1 MESRD
6 RGAPVTTWTNTGA
19 RVIELPENR
28 LPEAADVLVR
38 SFRDNPNFVH
48 LFPDD
53 GARVRAL
60 WHIQRACLR
69 DALDNERVYAAER
82 DGALV
87 GIAAWLPP
95 GAFPLSAGPRPA
107 APDMIRVLAAAP
119 RSLPRLIRFT
129 AGAAKLHPEQ
139 PYWYLEAVG
148 VDPSARGTGVGTRL
162 LEPILTRAGE
172 AGLPCYLETMTE
184 KNVAWYRKLGFEVV
198 RSGVTFA
205 PGAPPNWTMLRRP
218 GRAT

>member
-1 MESRD
+1 M
-6 RGAPVTTWTNTGA
+6 TTRTNTGA
-19 RVIELPENR
+19 RVIELPVNR

-69 DALDNERVYAAER
+69 DALDNGRVYAAER

-95 GAFPLSAGPRPA
+95 GAFPLSPGRQLRA
-107 APDMIRVLAAAP
+107 ATDMIRVLAAAP
-119 RSLPRLIRFT
+119 LSLPRLIRFT
-129 AGAAKLHPEQ
+129 AGAAKLHPEG

-148 VDPSARGTGVGTRL
+148 VDPSARGMGVGTRL
-162 LEPILTRAGE
+162 LEPILARAGE
-172 AGLPCYLETMTE
+172 TGLPCYLETMTE
-184 KNVAWYRKLGFEVV
+184 RNVAWYRKLGFEVV

-205 PGAPPNWTMLRRP
+205 PGAPPNWTMLRPP
-218 GRAT
+218 GRAP